1 MSVYKRPGRETYSYD
16 FQCGGARYS
25 GDTGKTAKREAE
37 KVEKSVRDKVQD
49 HLRQAKATNSDY
61 MTFGQAAKRYWNE
74 IAQYH
79 TNSETSLRSLE
90 WLQEKIGPATFLHD
104 IGDDT
109 VARLVAQR
117 RTETRRN
124 VTDKETGR
132 VSNGTVN
139 RTVTQPLR
147 HILNRARRLWKAL
160 VADVQWSQ
168 HMLKEPKERV
178 REASTREEVAI
189 QGKLARG
196 YDTAAAFAFASGCR
210 RMEILGLRWEH
221 VDIDGGR
228 FTVTGKGD
236 KSRTLPLI
244 PRLRQIIEDCIGHH
258 ESHVFT
264 YAASRTDKRKGLVR
278 GKRYPLTEAGL
289 KTAFRRAVPKAGV
302 VDFRFHDMRHTMATR
317 TLRKSNIR
325 VVQQMLGHEDV
336 ATTAKYAHAVMA
348 DLEAAMDA
356 ASPTEIPT
364 KERDAVTNTRIKRE
378 NRAL

>member
-16 FQCGGARYS
+16 FQCGGTRYS
-25 GDTGKTAKREAE
+25 GDTGRAAKREAE
-37 KVEKSVRDKVQD
+37 KVEKSVRDKVKED
-49 HLRQAKATNSDY
+49 LRQARATNSEH

-74 IAQYH
+74 IAQHH
-79 TNSETSLRSLE
+79 TNSETSLRSLG
-90 WLQEKIGPATFLHD
+90 WLQEKIGAATFLHN
-104 IGDDT
+104 IGDET

-117 RTETRRN
+117 RTETRHN
-124 VTDKETGR
+124 VTDKGTGR

-147 HILNRARRLWKAL
+147 HMLNRARRVWKAL

-168 HMLKEPKERV
+168 HMLKEPKERI
-178 REASTREEVAI
+178 REASTREEDAI

-196 YDTAAAFAFASGCR
+196 YDVAVAFAFASGCR

-221 VDIDGGR
+221 VDFDGAR
-228 FTVTGKGD
+228 FIVTGKGD
-236 KSRTLPLI
+236 KTRTLPLT
-244 PRLRQIIEDCIGHH
+244 PRLRQILEECRGYH

-264 YAASRTDKRKGLVR
+264 YSSLRTDKRKGLVR

-302 VDFRFHDMRHTMATR
+302 IDFRFHDTRHTMATR

-336 ATTAKYAHAVMA
+336 ATTAKYAHAVMS
-348 DLEAAMDA
+348 DLAAAMDA
-356 ASPTEIPT
+356 ATPTETPT
-364 KERDAVTNTRIKRE
+364 KERGAVITFRNKRE
-378 NRAL
+378 NRSL

>member
-1 MSVYKRPGRETYSYD
+1 M
-16 FQCGGARYS
+16 
-25 GDTGKTAKREAE
+25 
-37 KVEKSVRDKVQD
+37 
-49 HLRQAKATNSDY
+49 
-61 MTFGQAAKRYWNE
+61 RYWNE

-79 TNSETSLRSLE
+79 ANSETSLRSLE
-90 WLQEKIGPATFLHD
+90 WLQEKIGPATFLHN

-109 VARLVAQR
+109 VARLVAER
-117 RTETRRN
+117 RTEMRHN
-124 VTDKETGR
+124 VTDKKSGR

-147 HILNRARRLWKAL
+147 HILNRARRIWKAL
-160 VADVQWSQ
+160 AADVQWSQ
-168 HMLKEPKERV
+168 HMLKEPKERI

-196 YDTAAAFAFASGCR
+196 YDTAVAFAFASGCR

-221 VDIDGGR
+221 VDFDGGR
-228 FTVTGKGD
+228 FTITGKGD
-236 KSRTLPLI
+236 KSRALPLI
-244 PRLRQIIEDCIGHH
+244 PRLRQIVEDCIGHH

-264 YAASRTDKRKGLVR
+264 YAALRTDKRKGLVK

-302 VDFRFHDMRHTMATR
+302 VDFRFHDTRHTMATR

-356 ASPTEIPT
+356 ASPTTIPT
-364 KERDAVTNTRIKRE
+364 KEWDTVTSTEYKRK
-378 NRAL
+378 NSAL

>member
-25 GDTGKTAKREAE
+25 GDTGKTARREAE
-37 KVEKSVRDKVQD
+37 KVEKNVRDKVLD
-49 HLRQAKATNSDY
+49 RARQAKASNSDY
-61 MTFGQAAKRYWNE
+61 MTFGQAATRYWNE

-79 TNSETSLRSLE
+79 TNSETSLRSVE

-104 IGDDT
+104 INDEI

-117 RTETRRN
+117 RAETRHN
-124 VTDKETGR
+124 VTDKETSR

-147 HILNRARRLWKAL
+147 HMMNRARVIWKAL
-160 VADVQWSQ
+160 VADVRWSQ

-178 REASTREEVAI
+178 REASLREEDAI

-196 YDTAAAFAFASGCR
+196 YDVASAFAFASGCR
-210 RMEILGLRWEH
+210 RMEILGMRWEH
-221 VDIDGGR
+221 VDLEGGR

-236 KSRTLPLI
+236 KSRTLPLT
-244 PRLRQIIEDCIGHH
+244 PRLRQIIEHCIGHH
-258 ESHVFT
+258 TTIVFT
-264 YAASRTDKRKGLVR
+264 YAALRTDKRKGLIR
-278 GKRYPLTEAGL
+278 GQRYPLTKAGL

-302 VDFRFHDMRHTMATR
+302 VNFRFHDTRHTMATR

-336 ATTAKYAHAVMA
+336 ATTAKYAHSVIA
-348 DLEAAMDA
+348 DLAAAMDA

-364 KERDAVTNTRIKRE
+364 N
-378 NRAL
+378 